1 MAKSRRESPLFSISF
16 LPQEG
21 GTGVTKGFAEGK
33 KTVPGPGRR
42 ASLDL
47 LALDGR
53 GLR

>member
-33 KTVPGPGRR
+33 VECLAR
-42 ASLDL
+42 AEMPHRISSPLTGED
-47 LALDGR
+47 
-53 GLR
+53 